1 MVKTKK
7 DTSTEER
14 ILNAARKE
22 FVANGLAG
30 ARMQEIA
37 DKAGIN
43 KALLH
48 YYFRSKEKLFEKV
61 FIEAMSAFLPRINAI
76 FNSELELLEK
86 VKAFCSEYI
95 DKITENPFIPLFVM
109 NEINKQPEE
118 FVKNMWGSTKPNMKK
133 LLLQIEDAVEKKQIR
148 PIHPAH
154 LMMNVIGMC
163 IFPFIGK
170 PIVQMVMN
178 VSEKQFAQLMQERKT
193 LIPEFVW
200 QSIKVK

>member
-1 MVKTKK
+1 MVKNKK

-76 FNSELELLEK
+76 FNSEMELLEK
-86 VKAFCSEYI
+86 VEAFCSEYI

-133 LLLQIEDAVEKKQIR
+133 LLQQIEDAVEKKQIR

-170 PIVQMVMN
+170 PIVQMVMS